1 MANKQEKN
9 GIKKLVAGV
18 AIGLAVVMS
27 LGALVI
33 AGKAMGWFEKASEEP
48 QETLEALNFEETAYG
63 TYAVSL
69 KDYDAEEV
77 VIPEEYEGKKVTEIQ
92 GNSYLPLFINIEELG
107 NSEEE
112 TKQIIDEASGM
123 IDSSVVNTNALGIER
138 GKIGFAFATNLKKI
152 TIPDTVVKIYDG
164 AFIGCYSLTEIIIPD
179 SVREIGTYAFL
190 GATELEKIV
199 FPESRV
205 KLQAVVLPASLK
217 FIGDSTFDLCGALK
231 TVYNL
236 SSLEIEAG
244 SEEYGGVARYAEN
257 VYTELP
263 ETSAIK

>member
-1 MANKQEKN
+1 MPVRRRGSEKRVHEIFPGSNRGGQPERPPRGNGRKGKPRSKKSGEAVYSSFECVRRVGASRPAGRGRTDKKPAERREKGDKKMANKQEKN

-92 GNSYLPLFINIEELG
+92 GNSYLPLFINIEEL
-107 NSEEE
+107 
-112 TKQIIDEASGM
+112 
-123 IDSSVVNTNALGIER
+123 
-138 GKIGFAFATNLKKI
+138 
-152 TIPDTVVKIYDG
+152 
-164 AFIGCYSLTEIIIPD
+164 
-179 SVREIGTYAFL
+179 
-190 GATELEKIV
+190 
-199 FPESRV
+199 
-205 KLQAVVLPASLK
+205 
-217 FIGDSTFDLCGALK
+217 
-231 TVYNL
+231 
-236 SSLEIEAG
+236 
-244 SEEYGGVARYAEN
+244 
-257 VYTELP
+257 
-263 ETSAIK
+263 